1 MFRRMENKGTYV
13 VESSSGKLYMVT
25 LTRLKN
31 NGYCNLRYEVS
42 VIELPAPL
50 WMLGKEQEVSV
61 QYIATYV
68 YRFDG
73 HYMNEL
79 DECHWIV
86 NEHERRL
93 NG

>member
-1 MFRRMENKGTYV
+1 MLRRMDNKGTYI
-13 VESSSGKLYMVT
+13 VESSHGNLYMVT
-25 LTRLKN
+25 MTRLKN
-31 NGYCNLRYEVS
+31 NVYGNPRYEANIIKYVK
-42 VIELPAPL
+42 EYNETPA
-50 WMLGKEQEVSV
+50 
-61 QYIATYV
+61 YIGTYV

-73 HYMNEL
+73 HYMNEY

>member
-1 MFRRMENKGTYV
+1 MLRRMENKGTYV
-13 VESSSGKLYMVT
+13 VESSSGKMYMVT
-25 LTRLKN
+25 MTKLKN
-31 NGYCNLRYEVS
+31 NVYGIPSYEAN

-50 WMLGKEQEVSV
+50 WLLKDDIDLPP
-61 QYIATYV
+61 YKLTYV

-73 HYMNEL
+73 HYMNEY
-79 DECHWIV
+79 DECHWVV